1 MTLETRNAKREE
13 AIRSLQK
20 IPVLAE
26 KVKEA
31 EWPEERAFWVSR
43 MEYEQA
49 NVQRIVREIGYEF

>member
-20 IPVLAE
+20 IPVLAV

-49 NVQRIVREIGYEF
+49 NVRRIAEELSCE

>member
-31 EWPEERAFWVSR
+31 EWMDEHDFWKAR
-43 MEYEQA
+43 LEYEQA
-49 NVQRIVREIGYEF
+49 NVRRIAEELSCE